1 MPQDAASITREGIV
15 RAWIYQENGGDH
27 WGARSFP
34 NDAASRDFRI
44 AEGGADEEGSMGFN
58 HIVWKRMYGD
68 ENDCASIRGYLLNNG
83 HPDGAENIN
92 MYHPKNSLLGFAMAA
107 SDEDC
112 GASNG
117 LYRAFSDMPSY
128 TTAIPVNQRPE
139 AYCYEPVPRGDESC
153 ANGDADN
160 IHEFNAVEDHA
171 LNLLVKAMV
180 AYNRGTG
187 SLNTHHYFSDLLLSS
202 EASIS
207 DGEYRSTAFGY
218 AMRIKEHTQTLD
230 TVDGYLPYVTYIWQ
244 GSEAVEDDPDTDADE
259 AQAAWCY
266 VYGEVEWMEGED
278 FSEVRAA
285 ASPFDLTG
293 RPQVPEGQ
301 VLCQ

>member
-1 MPQDAASITREGIV
+1 
-15 RAWIYQENGGDH
+15 
-27 WGARSFP
+27 
-34 NDAASRDFRI
+34 
-44 AEGGADEEGSMGFN
+44 MGFN